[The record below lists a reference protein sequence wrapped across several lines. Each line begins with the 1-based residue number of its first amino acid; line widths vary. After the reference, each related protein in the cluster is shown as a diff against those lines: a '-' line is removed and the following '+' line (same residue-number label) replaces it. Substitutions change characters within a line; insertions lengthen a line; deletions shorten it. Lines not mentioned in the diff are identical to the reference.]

1 MPRRHDFFK
10 RYHFKRYDE
19 RRFRNPYFQPT
30 KKPERPWLKW
40 VILSAALFFMAFIIW
55 LFSAPRFGIWEI
67 KVQGTEFVSSQSVV
81 EQAWKALEKKNW
93 LVLPGNNRFLL
104 NEERVKQILSE
115 EYIFDDVLIEKQSQ
129 TMLIT
134 VSERLSSL
142 VWQSGDKMYFVD
154 IEGTVT
160 RNLSSE
166 DLNTPLAS
174 LPIFVDRSNTEIKVG
189 ESVLNKNCIQGTFNF
204 LDLLNQGGVKVKTV
218 FTDSPHSSWLAA
230 KTAEDYEIYFNPDED
245 VEKQANHL
253 FAILRE
259 SISNPSQIDYIDLR
273 FGNHIYFK

>member
-1 MPRRHDFFK
+1 M
-10 RYHFKRYDE
+10 
-19 RRFRNPYFQPT
+19 
-30 KKPERPWLKW
+30 
-40 VILSAALFFMAFIIW
+40 
-55 LFSAPRFGIWEI
+55 
-67 KVQGTEFVSSQSVV
+67 SSQSVV